1 MKQLTILDYMI
12 GLNPEDNYP
21 HISELPKLSIE
32 QIDDFCKIR
41 HKNNNLYNKL
51 KLYSYYEYYNEL
63 DKYDNKTL
71 LKSYIIPTR
80 INKIKLIKYFE
91 SRNIYTKDIYYNEY
105 ENALKCN
112 YIKVIKYLE
121 NGPIDYN
128 SLSNYLYHIV
138 IYTLYKNDNIK
149 LKLLRHLNLNG
160 NHLKNNCFIQKL
172 HSAFFSKKLFNT
184 AIQRN
189 VSVKIL
195 KYLYS
200 MGANIHYGNP
210 YQLAKRYGFKS
221 FHYYD
226 LDPQENAETLKTLHF
241 LKCLYIKD
249 KLKYKCVYM

>member
-1 MKQLTILDYMI
+1 MKKIRFIDYLI

-21 HISELPKLSIE
+21 HISELPKLSIK
-32 QIDDFCKIR
+32 QIDDFCKLDKKYDNDF
-41 HKNNNLYNKL
+41 HKLR
-51 KLYSYYEYYNEL
+51 LYSYYEYYNEL
-63 DKYDNKTL
+63 DKYDNKAI
-71 LKSYIIPTR
+71 LKSHIIPTR

-91 SRNIYTKDIYYNEY
+91 SRNLYTKDMYYREY
-105 ENALKCN
+105 EKMLDRG
-112 YIKVIKYLE
+112 YIKGVKYLE
-121 NGPIDYN
+121 NRRIDYN
-128 SLSNYLYHIV
+128 SLSSHSYFVVMYT
-138 IYTLYKNDNIK
+138 IYKTDHIK

-160 NHLKNNCFIQKL
+160 NHLKNNCFKTIIRIEFQNYI
-172 HSAFFSKKLFNT
+172 FNT
-184 AIQRN
+184 AIKRN

-210 YQLAKRYGFKS
+210 YKLAKDYGFKS

-226 LDPQENAETLKTLHF
+226 LKSQEAAETLKTLHF